1 MKLKRLRE
9 DFVVREV
16 NDFPLTGGSFA
27 VYRLEKSGIVH
38 QKPSPRILKVWNL
51 SRRAVGYGGL
61 KDRHAETS
69 QTITLFKGPQRDL
82 EQRGFLLTY
91 LGQANRAFEAK
102 DILSNC
108 FEVTLRDLTAEALER
123 AEGLLPAVAS
133 GVPNYFDDQRFVR
146 SARAASSLPSRGAW
160 AITSERFTWLSPKLT
175 RTIVRAKKSRR
186 KSATVMGNWLE
197 CKAKLDRS
205 HRRSIVTYLVDHPT
219 DFKGARWLCCA
230 ATCAAS
236 TWLAFQS
243 HLWNEIVSR
252 CCKLICQLKHWYTR
266 RGAAGELTFWSSTS
280 GEILAQ
286 FEV

>member
-27 VYRLEKSGIVH
+27 VYRLEKSGIGT
-38 QKPSPRILKVWNL
+38 PEAIAEILKVWNL

-123 AEGLLPAVAS
+123 AEGLLPASPV
-133 GVPNYFDDQRFVR
+133 VFP
-146 SARAASSLPSRGAW
+146 
-160 AITSERFTWLSPKLT
+160 ITSTITLRSLGESGQFVAQPWWLGRL
-175 RTIVRAKKSRR
+175 RA
-186 KSATVMGNWLE
+186 SALPGY
-197 CKAKLDRS
+197 
-205 HRRSIVTYLVDHPT
+205 RRS
-219 DFKGARWLCCA
+219 
-230 ATCAAS
+230 
-236 TWLAFQS
+236 
-243 HLWNEIVSR
+243 
-252 CCKLICQLKHWYTR
+252 
-266 RGAAGELTFWSSTS
+266 
-280 GEILAQ
+280 
-286 FEV
+286 